1 MKDLLLSHLQAHCHG
16 QGNARTGKGIAE
28 YLHIQ
33 LRDLVRCVE
42 ELRREGVIIG
52 STKAD
57 GYYIPANKDEV
68 DRYLAAYRST
78 VMSQLVTFNRQK
90 RARYAMGAEQGRL
103 F

>member
-1 MKDLLLSHLQAHCHG
+1 MKNILLSHLQAHCNG
-16 QGNARTGKGIAE
+16 QINAKTGRDIAE

-33 LRDLVRCVE
+33 LRDLVRYVE

-90 RARYAMGAEQGRL
+90 RARYEMELEQARM